1 MNPDFRYR
9 WLSFRNAYLLVML
22 VMLGSLPLSKYVAS
36 ASQILLV
43 ALWLVEGRFPEK
55 WSRFRKRPAIW
66 VSILI
71 VAVLLTGM
79 LWTRDIPF
87 GFHDLKL
94 KLPLLLLPIVFGTI
108 PQVTQKE
115 LRFLL
120 LGFVLAVFTGT
131 LFSLSIMLGFGPADY
146 TSDRETSLFISHI
159 RFALMVDLAVF
170 ILFYYILNP
179 EGGADAR
186 GVKTDG
192 RYGNTGDRRSPL
204 RGRSFAF
211 LLLPFALYLIVFLFL
226 LKSLTGLVVLILGGM
241 ILALRW
247 GLKQSDLMVTWFVV
261 VAVATL
267 PLLVAV
273 YLSDQVSKFAS
284 VRDNLENLDR
294 VTARGTVYWH
304 DMENL
309 TIENGYRV
317 GLYQCEFELRDAWNK
332 RSILKYDGLDH
343 KNQELKYTL
352 IRYLTSLGLRKDAY
366 GVSQLTEQDVSL
378 IEKGFANSLYRQP
391 KRLRV
396 RIYETIWEV
405 DQYRKGANPSGHSVT
420 QRLEYLKTGWAI
432 FRDHPW
438 AGVGTGDT
446 RESFDQKYTE
456 LQSRLDPAWR
466 QRAHNQFLT
475 FLIAFGIIGFTLIM
489 TSLILP
495 AILEK
500 RFGSYFVLMFFITAM
515 LSFLNEDTL
524 ETQAGVAFFAVFY
537 ALFVFGTKEK

>member
-1 MNPDFRYR
+1 MNPDLRYR
-9 WLSFRNAYLLVML
+9 WLSFRNAYLLVIL

-43 ALWLVEGRFPEK
+43 ALWLVEGRFLEK
-55 WSRFRKRPAIW
+55 WNRFRARPAIW
-66 VSILI
+66 IFLLI
-71 VAVLLTGM
+71 VAVLLIGM
-79 LWTRDIPF
+79 LWTDDLPF

-108 PQVTQKE
+108 PQISRKE

-120 LGFVLAVFTGT
+120 LGFVLAVIIGS
-131 LFSLSIMLGFGPADY
+131 LFSLSIMLGIGPADY

-170 ILFYYILNP
+170 ILFYYIVNP
-179 EGGADAR
+179 GGNAGDGDA
-186 GVKTDG
+186 
-192 RYGNTGDRRSPL
+192 NTGDRRSPL
-204 RGRSFAF
+204 RGRSFDF
-211 LLLPFALYLIVFLFL
+211 RLLPFALYLIIFLFL

-247 GLKQSDLMVTWFVV
+247 GLKQSDLMVKWFVV
-261 VAVATL
+261 VGVLTL

-273 YLSDQVSKFAS
+273 YLSDQVGKFAT
-284 VRDNLENLDR
+284 VRDDIGNLDR
-294 VTARGTVYWH
+294 VTAKGTAYWH
-304 DMENL
+304 DMENRMV
-309 TIENGYRV
+309 ENGYRV
-317 GLYQCEFELRDAWNK
+317 GLYQCETEMRDAWNQ
-332 RSILKYDGLDH
+332 RSNLNYDGLDH

-366 GVSQLTEQDVSL
+366 GVSQLTGQDVSL

-391 KRLRV
+391 RRLRV
-396 RIYETIWEV
+396 RIYETIWEI

-432 FRDHPW
+432 FTDHPW
-438 AGVGTGDT
+438 IGVGTGDT
-446 RESFDQKYTE
+446 KQSFDKKYTE
-456 LQSRLDPAWR
+456 LKSRLDPAWR
-466 QRAHNQFLT
+466 LRAHNQFLS
-475 FLIAFGIIGFTLIM
+475 FLIAFGILGFTLIM

-500 RFGSYFVLMFFITAM
+500 RFNSYFVLMFFIAAM

-537 ALFVFGTKEK
+537 SLFIFGTDEK